1 MTLLERHPWLTWL
14 LSSGSLLFV
23 AISVVDIIGHPVR
36 GATLISDVAR
46 WFEGGFY
53 SALTSAALLAIPTSG
68 FLIASRRH
76 LRTGVKVIVAAL
88 VSQIVVLGWEVGLV
102 QREPPSEQRYQR
114 WLKEG

>member
-1 MTLLERHPWLTWL
+1 MTTRSLWL
-14 LSSGSLLFV
+14 LWAALSALTLV
-23 AISVVDIIGHPVR
+23 AAASVVDAIQQPVR
-36 GATLISDVAR
+36 GTTSVSEVAR

-88 VSQIVVLGWEVGLV
+88 VSQIVVLGWEVSMV
-102 QREPPSEQRYQR
+102 QREPRPPPEERYQR
-114 WLKEG
+114 WLQEG